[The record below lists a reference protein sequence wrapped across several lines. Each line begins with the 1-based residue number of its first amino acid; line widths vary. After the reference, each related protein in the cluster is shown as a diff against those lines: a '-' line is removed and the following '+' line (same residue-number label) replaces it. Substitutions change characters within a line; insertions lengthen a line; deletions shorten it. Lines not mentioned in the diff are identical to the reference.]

1 MLFAT
6 CIVIYVVSNY
16 LKLPAIPPPITDG
29 WSPCGGGYEY
39 KIARRL
45 KDGTLKI
52 LKKSYK
58 SYREAKKEANR
69 KNKKYV

>member
-1 MLFAT
+1 MRY
-6 CIVIYVVSNY
+6 IVIQ
-16 LKLPAIPPPITDG
+16 IGD
-29 WSPCGGGYEY
+29 EY

-58 SYREAKKEANR
+58 SYREAKREADR
-69 KNKKYV
+69 RNKKAIKNGKIK

>member
-1 MLFAT
+1 MRY
-6 CIVIYVVSNY
+6 IVIQ
-16 LKLPAIPPPITDG
+16 IGD
-29 WSPCGGGYEY
+29 EY

-58 SYREAKKEANR
+58 SYREAKREANR
-69 KNKKYV
+69 KNKKFVQQNFFL

>member
-1 MLFAT
+1 MRY
-6 CIVIYVVSNY
+6 IVIQ
-16 LKLPAIPPPITDG
+16 IGD
-29 WSPCGGGYEY
+29 EY